1 MQLVFEERLTLAE
14 TALQRSEIPVFDM
27 AVALIGADI
36 EALPEESVAVREKW
50 KEKRSLSVPANL
62 KTFAPATVAR
72 LRQDIAPLMQWR
84 NIRGRGDAYAL
95 DLLIARMQN
104 AVLRNSGQIAD
115 LKIELMDRLAALQMH
130 LNPVREKAD
139 VIKRVKSDEFWK
151 GVSVLALE
159 EVRQPLR
166 EIMHHHERGSG
177 TPLPPKIVDITED
190 ESGLQYSRRSTSIRS
205 VDMKAYRQVV
215 EAELKK
221 HFENN
226 PTLRKIRAGEPV
238 SGADI
243 KALVS
248 LVLTQS
254 PNASRDVLAEF
265 FSSTAEPLE
274 FAIREIIGME
284 PKAVA
289 DRFSE
294 FARKH
299 PKLTA
304 KQTRFLGLLQ
314 NHIARFGTITVDRL
328 YEQPFTVVDADG
340 LDGVFERE
348 DEVNDLLEIIRMF
361 GPPESDEAPITSNDG
376 VQR

>member
-1 MQLVFEERLTLAE
+1 
-14 TALQRSEIPVFDM
+14 
-27 AVALIGADI
+27 
-36 EALPEESVAVREKW
+36 
-50 KEKRSLSVPANL
+50 
-62 KTFAPATVAR
+62 
-72 LRQDIAPLMQWR
+72 
-84 NIRGRGDAYAL
+84 
-95 DLLIARMQN
+95 
-104 AVLRNSGQIAD
+104 
-115 LKIELMDRLAALQMH
+115 
-130 LNPVREKAD
+130 
-139 VIKRVKSDEFWK
+139 
-151 GVSVLALE
+151 
-159 EVRQPLR
+159 
-166 EIMHHHERGSG
+166 
-177 TPLPPKIVDITED
+177 
-190 ESGLQYSRRSTSIRS
+190 
-205 VDMKAYRQVV
+205 MKAYRQVV